1 MGKSIII
8 AGASGLVGNHL
19 IRQVAQL
26 KNIDTIYSIGR
37 GEVPNMP
44 SGAIHF
50 KADTKD
56 WGNIIQDLDVDI
68 ACSCLGTT
76 IKKAGSE
83 EAFAAV
89 DLELVKYFFG
99 ATLSAGA
106 KHAIAVS
113 STMANPAAK
122 QFYLRTKG
130 QAELAIKGM
139 KFDRTDIMRP
149 GLLKGEREND
159 HRVGERAAIIASPAL
174 DMLLHG
180 KYRKFRSIAAQD
192 VAAAMAALT
201 NKPTIGFHVHEND
214 SILDLIKR
222 S

>member
-37 GEVPNMP
+37 GEVQNMP

-50 KADTKD
+50 KAETQD
-56 WGNIIQDLDVDI
+56 WGKVIRDLDVDI

-76 IKKAGSE
+76 IKKAGSQK
-83 EAFAAV
+83 AFAAV
-89 DLELVKYFFG
+89 DLELVKNFF
-99 ATLSAGA
+99 AASRDAGA
-106 KHAIAVS
+106 KHAMAVS

-130 QAELAIKGM
+130 QAEFAIKGM
-139 KFDRTDIMRP
+139 KFERTDIMRP
-149 GLLKGEREND
+149 GLLKGKRDND
-159 HRVGERAAIIASPAL
+159 YRAGERAAIVASPVL

-180 KYRKFRSIAAQD
+180 KYRKFRSIDAHD

-201 NKPTIGFHVHEND
+201 SKPSIGFHIYEND
-214 SILDLIKR
+214 DILYLMKR